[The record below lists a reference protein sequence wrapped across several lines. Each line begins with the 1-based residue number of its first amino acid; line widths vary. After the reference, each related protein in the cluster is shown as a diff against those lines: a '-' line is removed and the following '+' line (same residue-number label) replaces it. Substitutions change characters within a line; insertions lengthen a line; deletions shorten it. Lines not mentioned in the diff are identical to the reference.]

1 MSLGTPVPPA
11 GRPIESSNSPDGELH
26 ARHRLVSQA
35 RLHATLQALSAVHY
49 SPLCEYEGD
58 DRTGT
63 YVYNNGCGDHFAMA
77 WSCEGFVAL
86 VFDHDMNDEAE
97 APEEQWDP
105 ERFFRSVP
113 ASLAPLV
120 SRVITLGN
128 RQATGSL
135 WITDGPDARWDA
147 TGQGLDMLQGFAQS
161 AEAALFGSGL
171 LQSWRELS
179 SVSEEQ
185 ARLAMRLAEAASRG
199 PLVIRP
205 EDEASMLAKP
215 PEGLGDPPPEN
226 APEAARLFA
235 ALGITWNDPERAVTL
250 ANEARKRADR
260 EALGAVQIDL
270 LEASLKGDVE
280 GVRAALGRGARVDC
294 VAYDGL
300 FGEDG
305 SARLS
310 GRDLTPLD
318 LAAGHGHLEVVD
330 VLLSAGAVVSAR
342 ARATLPSPLYL
353 ALRHGDVAVIRR
365 LIAACPPFDAT
376 TALEVHCVWHAGER
390 RARVDVI
397 RLLLSMGAVL
407 DRGARED
414 VLFAALAAGDDELAA
429 LSR

>member
-1 MSLGTPVPPA
+1 MHS
-11 GRPIESSNSPDGELH
+11 
-26 ARHRLVSQA
+26 RHRFVSQA

-63 YVYNNGCGDHFAMA
+63 YVYHNGCGDHFAMA
-77 WSCEGFVAL
+77 WSLEGFVAL
-86 VFDHDMNDEAE
+86 VFDHDMNDEAN

-105 ERFFRSVP
+105 ERFFRKVP
-113 ASLAPLV
+113 AALAPLV
-120 SRVITLGN
+120 SRVITLGH
-128 RQATGSL
+128 RAATGSL
-135 WITDGPDARWDA
+135 WITEEPDARWDA
-147 TGQGLDMLQGFAQS
+147 TGQGLDMLGGFALS
-161 AEAALFGSGL
+161 AEAALFGAGL

-185 ARLAMRLAEAASRG
+185 ARLAMRLAEASSRG
-199 PLVIRP
+199 PIVLRP
-205 EDEASMLAKP
+205 EDEATMLAKP

-226 APEAARLFA
+226 APGAALLFTR
-235 ALGITWNDPERAVTL
+235 LGITWNDPERAVTL

-260 EALGAVQIDL
+260 EALGALQVDL
-270 LEASLKGDVE
+270 LEASMKGDVE

-300 FGEDG
+300 FDDTA
-305 SARLS
+305 ARLS

-365 LIAACPPFDAT
+365 VIAAGPPFDAT

-390 RARVDVI
+390 RAKVEVI

-407 DRGARED
+407 DRRARED

>member
-147 TGQGLDMLQGFAQS
+147 QRNPGAPVRATAWAPVLGAIT
-161 AEAALFGSGL
+161 A
-171 LQSWRELS
+171 
-179 SVSEEQ
+179 
-185 ARLAMRLAEAASRG
+185 
-199 PLVIRP
+199 LVIG
-205 EDEASMLAKP
+205 AT
-215 PEGLGDPPPEN
+215 
-226 APEAARLFA
+226 
-235 ALGITWNDPERAVTL
+235 ALMSTL
-250 ANEARKRADR
+250 AFSGQRYFEW
-260 EALGAVQIDL
+260 Q
-270 LEASLKGDVE
+270 VE
-280 GVRAALGRGARVDC
+280 ESR
-294 VAYDGL
+294 
-300 FGEDG
+300 
-305 SARLS
+305 
-310 GRDLTPLD
+310 
-318 LAAGHGHLEVVD
+318 
-330 VLLSAGAVVSAR
+330 
-342 ARATLPSPLYL
+342 
-353 ALRHGDVAVIRR
+353 
-365 LIAACPPFDAT
+365 
-376 TALEVHCVWHAGER
+376 
-390 RARVDVI
+390 
-397 RLLLSMGAVL
+397 
-407 DRGARED
+407 
-414 VLFAALAAGDDELAA
+414 A
-429 LSR
+429 LSQ